1 MFMRM
6 RLGVL
11 FFVLIAL
18 SCGSVNSKM
27 NKSLDNVYQGMTIQE
42 FKQKVS
48 KATLVQMM
56 DNYSCYK
63 YTTSSAKFG
72 EQGGY

>member
-1 MFMRM
+1 MPVR
-6 RLGVL
+6 VL
-11 FFVLIAL
+11 FFVSMSLG
-18 SCGSVNSKM
+18 CGVNSKM